1 MEGSLVAYKV
11 FTNGSV
17 LQASE
22 INDNLMRQSVMVFT
36 NAAARSAAI
45 TLPLEGMLTWLEDVN
60 RYENYNGSAWVPAF
74 ESALVGTST
83 FTSVGSVA
91 LDNIF
96 TSNFRYYDYYF
107 TATGATAG
115 AWEARLRT
123 GASDLAT
130 TTYITQS
137 FVASATTLVGAR
149 TAAATAWAGGTIRT
163 SSGTWVGTIANPFIA
178 AKTQLISQGL
188 DGTVPLRIEN
198 ATGENS
204 ETNSYNGIRF
214 FSSASFSGNLSI
226 YGRKA

>member
-45 TLPLEGMLTWLEDVN
+45 TLPLEGMLTWLEDLN

-96 TSNFRYYDYYF
+96 TANYRYYDFYF
-107 TATGATAG
+107 TASAASAVAYEIRLRSGAT
-115 AWEARLRT
+115 
-123 GASDLAT
+123 DLST
-130 TTYITQS
+130 TTYTTQS
-137 FVASATTLVGAR
+137 IIADGTTVAGSR
-149 TAAATAWAGGTIRT
+149 AAAGSAWSGGTLRA
-163 SSGTWVGTIANPFIA
+163 SPGTWMGTISNPFIA
-178 AKTQLISQGL
+178 SRTQLLLQGV
-188 DGTVPLRIEN
+188 DQTVPIRMDNKFGDNTE
-198 ATGENS
+198 A
-204 ETNSYNGIRF
+204 NSYNGIRF
-214 FSSASFSGNLSI
+214 FSAGSFSGNLSI